1 MATPDNASRRLR
13 LVEAQQTPDDAT
25 AGPDDGLNAKQAAA
39 VAALVADAN
48 QPAIQRTLNAMSDEQ
63 FMRRAL
69 ELAARTEHEVPVGAL
84 VVLEGRIV
92 GEGWN
97 RPLATSDPTSH
108 AEIEAIRAAGKATGN
123 YRLTGA
129 TLYVTLE
136 PCTMCVG
143 AIFLARIARVVY
155 GAADPKAGAADLFL
169 SRHNFHAKAQ
179 GGVLAEECGALL
191 KQFFAARR

>member
-1 MATPDNASRRLR
+1 
-13 LVEAQQTPDDAT
+13 
-25 AGPDDGLNAKQAAA
+25 
-39 VAALVADAN
+39 
-48 QPAIQRTLNAMSDEQ
+48 MSDEK
-63 FMRRAL
+63 FMRRAI
-69 ELAARTEHEVPVGAL
+69 ELAARTTDEVPVGAV
-84 VVLEGRIV
+84 VVLDGKVV

-97 RPLATSDPTSH
+97 RPLSTSDPTSH

-143 AIFLARIARVVY
+143 AIFLSRITRVVY
-155 GAADPKAGAADLFL
+155 GADDPKGGAADLFM
-169 SRHNFHAKAQ
+169 SRHNYHAKVQ

-191 KQFFAARR
+191 RDFFAARR

>member
-1 MATPDNASRRLR
+1 MD
-13 LVEAQQTPDDAT
+13 
-25 AGPDDGLNAKQAAA
+25 
-39 VAALVADAN
+39 
-48 QPAIQRTLNAMSDEQ
+48 DEQ

-84 VVLEGRIV
+84 VVLDGKIV

-97 RPLATSDPTSH
+97 RPLSTSDPTSH
-108 AEIEAIRAAGKATGN
+108 AEIEAMRAAGKVTGN

-155 GAADPKAGAADLFL
+155 GATDPKAGAADLFL

-179 GGVLAEECGALL
+179 GGVLAEECGAVL
-191 KQFFAARR
+191 KRFFAARR

>member
-1 MATPDNASRRLR
+1 
-13 LVEAQQTPDDAT
+13 
-25 AGPDDGLNAKQAAA
+25 
-39 VAALVADAN
+39 
-48 QPAIQRTLNAMSDEQ
+48 
-63 FMRRAL
+63 MRRAL
-69 ELAARTEHEVPVGAL
+69 ELAARTEGEVPVGAL
-84 VVLEGRIV
+84 VVLDDRIA

-97 RPLATSDPTSH
+97 RPLSTSDPTSH

-155 GAADPKAGAADLFL
+155 GAADPKGGAADLFL
-169 SRHNFHAKAQ
+169 SRHNFHASVQ
-179 GGVLAEECGALL
+179 GGVLAGECGALL
-191 KQFFAARR
+191 RQFFAARR

>member
-1 MATPDNASRRLR
+1 
-13 LVEAQQTPDDAT
+13 
-25 AGPDDGLNAKQAAA
+25 
-39 VAALVADAN
+39 
-48 QPAIQRTLNAMSDEQ
+48 MSDEQ

-69 ELAARTEHEVPVGAL
+69 ELAARTEHEVPVGA
-84 VVLEGRIV
+84 VVVIDGKVV

-97 RPLATSDPTSH
+97 RPLTTSDPTSH

-123 YRLTGA
+123 YRLAGA

-143 AIFLARIARVVY
+143 AIFLARIARVVF
-155 GAADPKAGAADLFL
+155 GADDPKGGAADLFL

-179 GGVLAEECGALL
+179 GGVLAGECGALL
-191 KQFFAARR
+191 KDFFAARR

>member
-1 MATPDNASRRLR
+1 MALT
-13 LVEAQQTPDDAT
+13 EDDA
-25 AGPDDGLNAKQAAA
+25 
-39 VAALVADAN
+39 
-48 QPAIQRTLNAMSDEQ
+48 
-63 FMRRAL
+63 FMRRAI
-69 ELAARTEHEVPVGAL
+69 ELAARTVDEVPVGAV
-84 VVLEGRIV
+84 VVLDGKVV

-97 RPLATSDPTSH
+97 RPLSTSDPTSH

-143 AIFLARIARVVY
+143 AIFLSRIARVVY
-155 GAADPKAGAADLFL
+155 GADDPKGGAADLFM
-169 SRHNFHAKAQ
+169 SRHNYHAKVR

-191 KQFFAARR
+191 KGFFAARR